1 VHRRATRCAKPG
13 SLAIAELACAGSSTA
28 PKKNKQGIIHRHSR
42 AAGKGK
48 IKKLFGSAET
58 SKNGLVHC

>member
-1 VHRRATRCAKPG
+1 VRSQEVLP
-13 SLAIAELACAGSSTA
+13 IAELACAGSSTA

-48 IKKLFGSAET
+48 IKKLFGSAEP